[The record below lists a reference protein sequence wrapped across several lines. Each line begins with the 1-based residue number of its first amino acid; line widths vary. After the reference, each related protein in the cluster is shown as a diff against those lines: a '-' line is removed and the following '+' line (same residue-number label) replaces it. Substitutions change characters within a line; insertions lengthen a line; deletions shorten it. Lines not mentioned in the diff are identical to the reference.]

1 MLVRKIMKRTR
12 AQHARHE
19 FHPFVFRGSRPPP
32 TRPTWKLHLWRILA
46 VGALALVAYSN
57 AFRSGLTLDNAL
69 AIHQDPRVDALTSQ
83 TGVSQRNDR

>member
-1 MLVRKIMKRTR
+1 MLVRKMKRPR
-12 AQHARHE
+12 AQHPGTSPSVLVRS
-19 FHPFVFRGSRPPP
+19 SRPPP

-69 AIHQDPRVDALTSQ
+69 AIHQDPRRVDALNSQ
-83 TGVSQRNDR
+83 TGVSQRDDP

>member
-1 MLVRKIMKRTR
+1 MLVRKMTRIR

-19 FHPFVFRGSRPPP
+19 SIRSCSEALDRPR
-32 TRPTWKLHLWRILA
+32 RPTGKLHLWRILA

-57 AFRSGLTLDNAL
+57 AFRSGLTLHNAF
-69 AIHQDPRVDALTSQ
+69 AIHQDPPVDALNSE